1 MFILFNSFTIIAD
14 YLLNSKLYG
23 KMSPCKEGDPMRKK
37 YIVLLG
43 LCLLLVL
50 CVGCG
55 RDEPS
60 AVDSVKIFYDLH
72 IIRDTSEAERLGMT
86 EEDIAAALAAY
97 DEALAETIRSDLHAS
112 GLEIDDE
119 SVAAICEARISALSR
134 MNAEYEL
141 TSENNDIA
149 VVTLSTT
156 YFDEASLVEEAGE
169 AARKEADARK
179 FTEYKEYQ
187 ACILDAYI
195 RNLIAGYEAV
205 TPSEDR
211 REVVVTCIIVDNAW
225 IPEDLATL
233 GHSLR
238 LAVTGQ

>member
-1 MFILFNSFTIIAD
+1 
-14 YLLNSKLYG
+14 
-23 KMSPCKEGDPMRKK
+23 MRKK

-43 LCLLLVL
+43 LCLSLVL

-55 RDEPS
+55 REEPS

-72 IIRDTSEAERLGMT
+72 IIRDTSEAGKLGMT
-86 EEDIAAALAAY
+86 DEDIAEALAAY
-97 DEALAETIRSDLHAS
+97 DEALADTIRSDLYAS

-141 TSENNDIA
+141 TSENSDTA

-156 YFDEASLVEEAGE
+156 YFDEASLVEEAAD
-169 AARKEADARK
+169 AARKEADAQK

-187 ACILDAYI
+187 TYILDAYI
-195 RNLIAGYEAV
+195 RNLVAGYEAV
-205 TPSEDR
+205 TPSTDR
-211 REVVVTCIIVDNAW
+211 REVIVTCIIVDNTW
-225 IPEDLATL
+225 LPEDLAAL
-233 GHSLR
+233 GSNLR
-238 LAVTGQ
+238 LAVTSQ